1 MILIA
6 CADTERAVSWHQ
18 VLSPCYEIYDVD
30 IHDRRTLDL
39 CLKKVAIE
47 VLIVDL
53 AMLGEAGINEVSAL
67 KEIQPNLHI
76 VVMTRAPNQ
85 REEISAVLFGAKAY
99 CSIDLKLDLLPKVV
113 KTVLLNE
120 LWVDRKFVS
129 RLLSEIEDITQV
141 KHAEAQRLD
150 KGVAAMTPRESE
162 IAALVA
168 TGASNRRIAEQLNIS
183 ERTVKAHLG
192 VIFRKIG
199 ITDRLQLALYMNRHQ
214 QLSAIW
220 HGGKTTRDSSEQSDP
235 SNKQH

>member
-6 CADTERAVSWHQ
+6 CADTERAMAWHRILAPQ
-18 VLSPCYEIYDVD
+18 YEIYEVD
-30 IHDRRTLDL
+30 IHDRRSLDL
-39 CLKKVAIE
+39 CLKKVTLD
-47 VLIVDL
+47 VLVVDL
-53 AMLGEAGINEVSAL
+53 ALLGESGVNEVSSL
-67 KEIQPNLHI
+67 KDAQPNLHI
-76 VVMTRAPNQ
+76 VLMTNTPNQ
-85 REEISAVLFGAKAY
+85 REEISAILFGAKAY
-99 CSIDLKLDLLPKVV
+99 CSFEQNVDLLPKVI
-113 KTVLLNE
+113 KTVMANE

-129 RLLSEIEDITQV
+129 RLLTEIEDITHV

-150 KGVAAMTPRESE
+150 KGVATMTPREGE

-168 TGASNRRIAEQLNIS
+168 TGSSNRKIAEQLNIS

-220 HGGKTTRDSSEQSDP
+220 HGGKNGKSNPEQTGSGHTD
-235 SNKQH
+235 K

>member
-6 CADTERAVSWHQ
+6 SPDSGQAAIWHQ
-18 VLSPCYEIYDVD
+18 ALAPMFDVYEVDV
-30 IHDRRTLDL
+30 HDRRSLEL
-39 CLKKVAIE
+39 CLKKVTFE
-47 VLIVDL
+47 VLVIDL
-53 AMLGEAGINEVSAL
+53 ALLGEAGINEVSAI
-67 KEIQPNLHI
+67 KEIQPQIHV
-76 VVMTRAPNQ
+76 VVMTKTPNQ

-99 CSIDLKLDLLPKVV
+99 CGFEQKIELLPKVI
-113 KTVLLNE
+113 KTVMVNE

-141 KHAEAQRLD
+141 KHAEAKRLD

-220 HGGKTTRDSSEQSDP
+220 HGGKPSRSPSAQSDP
-235 SNKQH
+235 RNKH

>member
-6 CADTERAVSWHQ
+6 AEEPEIAAKWRN
-18 VLSPCYEIYDVD
+18 VLSPLFDVYEVDV
-30 IHDRRTLDL
+30 HDRRSLEL
-39 CLKKVAIE
+39 CLKKVTIE
-47 VLIVDL
+47 VLVIDL
-53 AMLGEAGINEVSAL
+53 GLLGESGINEVSAL
-67 KEIQPNLHI
+67 REIQPNLHI
-76 VVMTRAPNQ
+76 VVMTKVPNQ

-99 CSIDLKLDLLPKVV
+99 CSFDINLELLPKVI
-113 KTVLLNE
+113 KTVCMNE
-120 LWVDRKFVS
+120 LWVDRKFVT
-129 RLLSEIEDITQV
+129 RLLIEIEDITQV
-141 KHAEAQRLD
+141 KHAEAKRLD

-162 IAALVA
+162 IASLVA

-220 HGGKTTRDSSEQSDP
+220 HGTKASQSTPTSNDP
-235 SNKQH
+235 HSKH

>member
-6 CADTERAVSWHQ
+6 TQEVEKSSIWRQ
-18 VLSPCYEIYDVD
+18 VLAPLFEVYEVDV
-30 IHDRRTLDL
+30 HDRRNLEL
-39 CLKKVAIE
+39 CLKKVTFEALVI
-47 VLIVDL
+47 DL
-53 AMLGEAGINEVSAL
+53 ALLGDAGINEVSAL
-67 KEIQPNLHI
+67 KEIQPELHI
-76 VVMTRAPNQ
+76 IVMTKTPNQ

-99 CSIDLKLDLLPKVV
+99 CSLDLNLELLPKVV
-113 KTVLLNE
+113 KTVLMNE

-129 RLLSEIEDITQV
+129 RLLTEIEDITQV
-141 KHAEAQRLD
+141 KHAEAKRLD
-150 KGVAAMTPRESE
+150 KGVAAMTPRENE
-162 IAALVA
+162 IASLVA

-220 HGGKTTRDSSEQSDP
+220 HGGKIGTPHSP
-235 SNKQH
+235 KN